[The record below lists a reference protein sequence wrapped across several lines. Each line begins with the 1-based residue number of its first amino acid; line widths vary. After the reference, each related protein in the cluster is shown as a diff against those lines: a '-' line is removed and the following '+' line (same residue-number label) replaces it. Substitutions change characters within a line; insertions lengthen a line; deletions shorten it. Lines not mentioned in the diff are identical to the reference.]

1 MQADELQREIDRIK
15 ALDPAEVKAERIA
28 QVDSSDPARIKA
40 EQIAELEALD
50 PMDLKAEAIAEFKND
65 YRMPFFVEHYKFRD
79 PAEFK
84 ALQIGH
90 FDAVL
95 TDCVVSETKNLEP
108 LDPEEYKAEEI
119 AQLKSRD
126 PAEVKAYLIAKLENA
141 RSG

>member
-15 ALDPAEVKAERIA
+15 AL
-28 QVDSSDPARIKA
+28 DPARIKA

-84 ALQIGH
+84 ALQIEH

-95 TDCVVSETKNLEP
+95 TDCIVSETKNLEP
-108 LDPEEYKAEEI
+108 LDPDEFKAEVI
-119 AQLKSRD
+119 AD
-126 PAEVKAYLIAKLENA
+126 HA
-141 RSG
+141 RSGERK